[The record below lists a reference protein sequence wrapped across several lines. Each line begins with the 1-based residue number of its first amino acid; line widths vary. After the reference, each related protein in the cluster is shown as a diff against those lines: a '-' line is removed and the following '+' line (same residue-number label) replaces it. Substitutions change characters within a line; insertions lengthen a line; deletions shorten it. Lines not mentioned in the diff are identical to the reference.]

1 MHIFEETAGM
11 KKMEGHRAWFPGR
24 VTMPCLRSI
33 STRLRRA
40 ALLLGALGLMLALVT
55 TTHAQATRYADA
67 PPLLL
72 GVAWYPEQ
80 WPEAQWD
87 HDLALMQ
94 AAHVHL
100 VRIGEFAWSRMEPR
114 EGVYDFGWLDRAI
127 AAAARHHI
135 VVVLGTPTAAP
146 PAWLTQKYPDTLR
159 ASEDG
164 VRDAHGNRQ
173 QFSFASTRYR
183 RFAHDI
189 AEQMARRFGHNPDV
203 VGWQLDNEYAAD
215 SFDPDAKAQFHAWL
229 QHRYGG
235 IGVLN
240 RRWATAYWSQTYD
253 NFEQI
258 PVRADHENP
267 ALLLDWKRFVTDTWR
282 SYSVN
287 QIEAI
292 RPHADP
298 RQFITTN
305 TMGWFDGFDAYT
317 VHQVLDMAAWD
328 DYVDAGEDY
337 DWVDNAARHDLARG
351 YKRRNFWVMETQPG
365 FVNWHETNVTLRK
378 GVVRD
383 MAWQAVGHGADAVEY
398 WQWRAAPNGQEEYH
412 GTLLGADG
420 TPVPVYRE
428 IQQVGAEFARAGAVL
443 AGTTPHAEVAVI
455 NDFDSRWAIN
465 FQRHAA
471 DFDPVAELKVFYRPL
486 RAQAQVVDVISVH
499 APLDGYKLVIAP
511 ALNVLTDAEAAQLN
525 AYVEQGGHL
534 VLGPRSGMKNADN
547 GLQPQRQPGPLAS
560 VLGGRAAQFYALDK
574 AVPVAGEAGQG
585 SATTWAE
592 QLQAQSPQT
601 QVVLRYGKSN
611 GWLDDQPAVLTR
623 RVGKGSITY
632 VGAWLDDDLLDRL
645 TASWL
650 QVADIHPP
658 LPGAPQDV
666 EVCVRGDARHQVVIL
681 INHAAAARRV
691 SLPSSMWPVLAKGAA
706 SNEVSLEPYGVAV
719 LDSREAAANR

>member
-1 MHIFEETAGM
+1 M
-11 KKMEGHRAWFPGR
+11 KKIEGHRAWFPER
-24 VTMPCLRSI
+24 VTMPCLQSI
-33 STRLRRA
+33 STLTRRA
-40 ALLLGALGLMLALVT
+40 ALLLGALGLMLTFVT
-55 TTHAQATRYADA
+55 TTHAQATRYADT

-72 GVAWYPEQ
+72 GAAWYPEQ

-159 ASEDG
+159 VSEDG
-164 VRDAHGNRQ
+164 VRDEHGNRQ

-189 AEQMARRFGHNPDV
+189 AEQMAKRFGHNPDV

-229 QHRYGG
+229 QHKYGS
-235 IGVLN
+235 IEALN
-240 RRWATAYWSQTYD
+240 HRWATAYWSQTYD

-267 ALLLDWKRFVTDTWR
+267 ALLLDWKRFVSDTWR
-282 SYSVN
+282 SYSLN
-287 QIEAI
+287 QIDAI
-292 RPHADP
+292 RPHVDP

-317 VHQVLDMAAWD
+317 VHQALDIAAWD
-328 DYVDAGEDY
+328 DYVDTGEDY

-365 FVNWHETNVTLRK
+365 FVNWHATNVTLRK

-383 MAWQAVGHGADAVEY
+383 MAWQAIGHGADAVEY

-412 GTLLGADG
+412 GTLVGADG
-420 TPVPVYRE
+420 TPVPVYGE
-428 IQQVGAEFARAGAVL
+428 IQQVGAEFAKAGAVL

-455 NDFDSRWAIN
+455 NDFDSRWAID

-471 DFDPVAELKVFYRPL
+471 NFDPVAELKAFYRPL
-486 RAQAQVVDVISVH
+486 RAQAQVVDLVSAH
-499 APLDGYKLVIAP
+499 APLDGYKLVVAP
-511 ALNVLTDAEAAQLN
+511 ALNVLTDAEAARLK
-525 AYVEQGGHL
+525 AYVEHGGHL
-534 VLGPRSGMKNADN
+534 VLGPRSGMKNADD

-560 VLGGRAAQFYALDK
+560 VLGGRVAQFYALDK

-611 GWLDDQPAVLTR
+611 GWLDDQPAVLSR

-632 VGAWLDDDLLDRL
+632 VGAWLDDGLLDRL

-650 QVADIHPP
+650 QQADVHAPV
-658 LPGAPQDV
+658 PGVPADV

-681 INHAAAARRV
+681 VNHAAAARRV
-691 SLPSSMWPVLAKGAA
+691 QLPSSMWPVLAEGGA
-706 SNEVSLEPYGVAV
+706 SSEVSLMPYGVAV
-719 LDSREAAANR
+719 LDSREPAASNR